1 MFTYPILD
9 SKIEIVGALGY
20 DKGADGW
27 VTPRRLPDWTR
38 IQFADAG
45 IERFLKFPSG
55 VRLRFRTSANQI
67 SLKVLVSKMVI
78 TGLAE
83 DNGLQHLT
91 CLLMEKKFSH
101 LRQITEMCCA

>member
-55 VRLRFRTSANQI
+55 VRLRPLIRELISTTQI
-67 SLKVLVSKMVI
+67 
-78 TGLAE
+78 
-83 DNGLQHLT
+83 LT
-91 CLLMEKKFSH
+91 RRLLS
-101 LRQITEMCCA
+101 QI